1 MTSRPNSRSLR
12 FCRRGNAVIELAITM
27 PVLVLAL
34 FGVVT
39 GGLVFDRY
47 MTVVQLS
54 RNAASMF
61 SRGTNFA
68 LDDNKNLLLFGQELD
83 ITLTG
88 GDGVIYLTRVV
99 LAPTGTPNDGQL
111 VIAERHVIGDSNFAA
126 SVIGTPNPV
135 IWPDPDQPPPTGD
148 VKDYFLQPSAVATV
162 PAALMTLP
170 LGESMYIAEVYHA
183 ADNINIGDFW
193 GDTKRMSA
201 IAYF

>member
-1 MTSRPNSRSLR
+1 MNSRPTIRSRR
-12 FCRRGNAVIELAITM
+12 NGRRGNAVAELAITM

-61 SRGTNFA
+61 SRGANFA

-83 ITLTG
+83 ITLNG

-99 LAPTGTPNDGQL
+99 LAPVGTPNDGQL
-111 VIAERHVIGDSNFAA
+111 VIAERHVIGDANFHA
-126 SVIGTPNPV
+126 SHIGAPSSS
-135 IWPDPDQPPPTGD
+135 IWPDPDKPPPTGD
-148 VKDYFLQPSAVATV
+148 VKDYFQDPSAVASV
-162 PAALMTLP
+162 PPALMTLP

-183 ADNINIGDFW
+183 ADKLNIGDFW
-193 GDTKRMSA
+193 GDAKRMSA